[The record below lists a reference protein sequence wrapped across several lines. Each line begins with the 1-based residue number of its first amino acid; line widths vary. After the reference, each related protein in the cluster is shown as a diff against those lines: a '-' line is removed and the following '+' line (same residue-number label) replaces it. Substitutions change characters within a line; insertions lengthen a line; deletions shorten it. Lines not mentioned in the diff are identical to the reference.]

1 MLSPTTTVSLVS
13 VSASVAFVV
22 LVCVSVLLPGC
33 IVVFCS
39 DFFCTASSGFSS
51 AECTL
56 FASEFLSVDSSNP
69 MIVSVL
75 LISDSRV
82 RIVMRRA
89 PNTIMVSNINMVDD
103 I

>member
-1 MLSPTTTVSLVS
+1 MLSPMTTVSLVS

-39 DFFCTASSGFSS
+39 AFFCTASSGFSS
-51 AECTL
+51 
-56 FASEFLSVDSSNP
+56 EFFSVDSSNL

-89 PNTIMVSNINMVDD
+89 PNTIMVSNISTVDD